1 MRTSDE
7 IKAEI
12 EKLKEEYK
20 KARQNEKTGIQE
32 DIVFIDGVGCV
43 KKLPFPPNRNVYVL
57 GMNNTLVR
65 KRKDFYLCNTMSDK
79 DYIDTIQRY
88 SEHYP
93 IIAEMPMRIT
103 WYNNNLV
110 GKRVFETKEDAIAK
124 LKSLLGENVE
134 YEDMII

>member
-1 MRTSDE
+1 
-7 IKAEI
+7 
-12 EKLKEEYK
+12 
-20 KARQNEKTGIQE
+20 
-32 DIVFIDGVGCV
+32 VFIDGVGWV

-57 GMNNTLVR
+57 GMNNILVR

-93 IIAEMPMRIT
+93 IIAEMPMHIT